1 MREYVLPLL
10 RRHARLIAGAG
21 FAVLLSTCVQIA
33 GPLLVKY
40 AIDEGLTKK
49 QTGPLEKAC
58 LAYLVLALAKP
69 LLQRWITLWSARAG
83 ERFLADLRTRTYER
97 LQELSLPFFE
107 GERAGV
113 LVSRLTS
120 DVQSLTTFVRMVL
133 VEIVGNLLLF
143 VVTLV
148 VLVVLAPKLIPFALI
163 SLPILVFAWWRY
175 RRLSKPAY
183 TRIRDTVADTLAALQ
198 ERFTG
203 VRVIQG
209 FRREESAFAGYQS
222 SSEEQIR
229 AWKAASYVNVGFWP
243 LISAAQA
250 LSLAAVLVGGAM
262 LYDSGQISIG
272 TVAAF
277 VLYLTSLFEPIARLA
292 EWFTELRS
300 GQAAL
305 AKIVGVLQTPVAVP
319 EHDVPRSL
327 PVDGEHVA
335 ESVSFAYSEGRPVLE
350 DVDMTIQPGERLALV
365 GPTGA
370 GKSTFAKLLTRK
382 YDPVAGAVAF
392 GDIDL
397 RDVAL
402 TSLRERIVFVPQE
415 GHLFSGTIAENVR
428 LARPDASDG
437 EVEQAL
443 DRIGALERFR
453 RLPDGLQTDVRTRG
467 VRLSAGERQLV
478 ALARVLL
485 ADPAVIVLDEATSSV
500 DPGTERAVERALAEV
515 SEGRTVVT
523 IAHRLSTAA
532 RADRVAVLRDGRL
545 VELGSHDE
553 LVEANGFYARLWES
567 WGRTGAGADAN

>member
-319 EHDVPRSL
+319 EHDVPQ
-327 PVDGEHVA
+327 VA
-335 ESVSFAYSEGRPVLE
+335 AGRRRARRR
-350 DVDMTIQPGERLALV
+350 ERLLRLFGGAPGARGRRHDHPAGRAA
-365 GPTGA
+365 GP
-370 GKSTFAKLLTRK
+370 R
-382 YDPVAGAVAF
+382 
-392 GDIDL
+392 
-397 RDVAL
+397 
-402 TSLRERIVFVPQE
+402 
-415 GHLFSGTIAENVR
+415 
-428 LARPDASDG
+428 RPDRCGQVDVREAADAQVRPG
-437 EVEQAL
+437 
-443 DRIGALERFR
+443 RRRR
-453 RLPDGLQTDVRTRG
+453 RLRRHRPPRRGADV
-467 VRLSAGERQLV
+467 
-478 ALARVLL
+478 
-485 ADPAVIVLDEATSSV
+485 
-500 DPGTERAVERALAEV
+500 
-515 SEGRTVVT
+515 
-523 IAHRLSTAA
+523 AA
-532 RADRVAVLRDGRL
+532 RADRVRAAGRAPLLRDDRR
-545 VELGSHDE
+545 ER
-553 LVEANGFYARLWES
+553 AAR
-567 WGRTGAGADAN
+567 TA